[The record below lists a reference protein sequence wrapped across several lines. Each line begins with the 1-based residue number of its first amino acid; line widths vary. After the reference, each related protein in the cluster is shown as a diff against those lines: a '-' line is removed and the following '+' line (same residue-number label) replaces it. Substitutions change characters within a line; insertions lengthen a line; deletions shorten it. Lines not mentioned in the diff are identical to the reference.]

1 MMFHSDDGVRSRGKS
16 HFESRLNRTW
26 LVIGYRERRRES
38 LTGNP
43 VMSSLKWKGC
53 IEGYVH

>member
-26 LVIGYRERRRES
+26 LVIDMYIDHS
-38 LTGNP
+38 AI
-43 VMSSLKWKGC
+43 KC
-53 IEGYVH
+53 